1 MRRLRDLLIVAAT
14 LVPLRLAGQN
24 ALPTMPPVERTPS
37 HFRFAPEASA
47 SLREIWSRSA
57 AEKREYVACL
67 GGQIRPDTVLVER
80 VFALEPTRADSLGVS
95 AQTSIDTCGPPLY
108 QGTVHTH
115 IALMYGERP
124 YERFSGSD
132 RGVMQ
137 LWWRRWKQDGMFC
150 VLYTPRDA
158 YCEVDGSS
166 IMNMGRSDY

>member
-1 MRRLRDLLIVAAT
+1 MYRHNSTVMWCAAWSIVFAVLVTEYATWWLRPAPPAVAQLAAT
-14 LVPLRLAGQN
+14 
-24 ALPTMPPVERTPS
+24 
-37 HFRFAPEASA
+37 
-47 SLREIWSRSA
+47 RSA
-57 AEKREYVACL
+57 LTGRSSVIDGDTLRITRVQPLVA
-67 GGQIRPDTVLVER
+67 G
-80 VFALEPTRADSLGVS
+80 ADSLAVS
-95 AQTSIDTCGPPLY
+95 AQASLEACGPPLW